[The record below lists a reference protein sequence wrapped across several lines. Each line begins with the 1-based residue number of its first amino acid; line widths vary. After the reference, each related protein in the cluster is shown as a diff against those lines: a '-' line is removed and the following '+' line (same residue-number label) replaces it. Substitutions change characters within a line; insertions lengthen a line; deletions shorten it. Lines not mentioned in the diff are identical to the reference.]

1 MFLRKN
7 KLNNETHTNLKLMS
21 KIVSISEAASIAIHA
36 MVMIARSGKKNLNV
50 NKLSELT
57 GASRNHIAKV
67 TQRLV
72 KYNFLRS
79 TRGPAGGFVLSVPA
93 SEISL
98 LSIYEA
104 VEGKMD
110 VAECPFDNKICPFH
124 KCLMNGIVHKLTE
137 EIRIYFKSQK
147 LSDLME

>member
-1 MFLRKN
+1 
-7 KLNNETHTNLKLMS
+7 MS
-21 KIVSISEAASIAIHA
+21 KIVNISEAASIAIHS
-36 MVMIARSGKKNLNV
+36 MVLIARSGKTNLNV

-72 KYNFLRS
+72 KYKFVKS
-79 TRGPAGGFVLSVPA
+79 TRGPAGGFVLNVPP
-93 SEISL
+93 SKLSL

-124 KCLMNGIVHKLTE
+124 KCLMNGIVHKLTD
-137 EIRIYFKSQK
+137 EIREYFKDQK
-147 LSDLME
+147 LSDMLD